1 MAASRET
8 SPATMFSINDI
19 IQEEKRAKTSKDVKT
34 VTCAHDF
41 EEITDQNDSRTP
53 EPTASTGSQHCVTAG
68 NPSETSFL
76 PRGYGFTRQE
86 SNIGLKNRI

>member
-8 SPATMFSINDI
+8 SPATIFSIKDI
-19 IQEEKRAKTSKDVKT
+19 LQEEKRAKTNKDVKT

-53 EPTASTGSQHCVTAG
+53 EPIASTASQHCVTAG
-68 NPSETSFL
+68 NPSEISFL
-76 PRGYGFTRQE
+76 PRVYGFTRQGE
-86 SNIGLKNRI
+86 SNIGLKN